1 MLKYSNYNC
10 YFDID
15 RSLNFQICS
24 YFEIYFLKMMPY
36 KDQLDIYSNKGVCY
50 CGRFNEFSQYI
61 AEYAKD
67 RKGHGLDLGAGP
79 HGYNG

>member
-1 MLKYSNYNC
+1 
-10 YFDID
+10 
-15 RSLNFQICS
+15 
-24 YFEIYFLKMMPY
+24 MMPY